1 MVRELNQIS
10 KEVDGIEVKMG
21 GISEEVE
28 GIEKVRRASVLVL
41 VCACFRGDNTAFV
54 ELNTLQEPSMI
65 CSRDTPP
72 VSSLTNK
79 YHTAVYSLI
88 ELFYSSN
95 LVRFSAALFQM

>member
-1 MVRELNQIS
+1 MCMCVCVGGSAVDVAKFSIPFSCLQFSPEQEAMVRELNQIS

-54 ELNTLQEPSMI
+54 ELNTL
-65 CSRDTPP
+65 
-72 VSSLTNK
+72 
-79 YHTAVYSLI
+79 
-88 ELFYSSN
+88 
-95 LVRFSAALFQM
+95 